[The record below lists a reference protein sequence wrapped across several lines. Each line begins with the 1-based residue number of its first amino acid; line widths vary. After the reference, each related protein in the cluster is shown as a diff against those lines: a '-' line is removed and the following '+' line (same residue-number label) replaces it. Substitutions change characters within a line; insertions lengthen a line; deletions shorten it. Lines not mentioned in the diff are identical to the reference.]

1 MDINSTL
8 AGTPFVESVRSIVNT
23 LTVLVG
29 GVVGF
34 YIIAIIIGIYNHKKN
49 RELMKRLHRTI
60 DELKAQVN
68 ALHKEVLNLK
78 KGKRI

>member
-8 AGTPFVESVRSIVNT
+8 ASTPFVESVSSIVNT
-23 LTVLVG
+23 LTILVG

-34 YIIAIIIGIYNHKKN
+34 YIISIIIAAYNYKKSRDLIRSLHK
-49 RELMKRLHRTI
+49 TI
-60 DELKAQVN
+60 DELKAQVS

-78 KGKRI
+78 KGKKR